1 MHFNKF
7 FRAQDKNMCLILT
20 VTCIP
25 PRKCW
30 AHQLVLWNIGQATN
44 GQDNIVGWQTSCMEE
59 RIRSKQGMVDVELRK
74 KSVAL
79 RASWVKKWEMML
91 ASFETHLCGI

>member
-1 MHFNKF
+1 MYILINSSGHKV
-7 FRAQDKNMCLILT
+7 KNMCLILT

-30 AHQLVLWNIGQATN
+30 AHPLVLWNIGQATN
-44 GQDNIVGWQTSCMEE
+44 GQDNIVGWQTSCMEK

-79 RASWVKKWEMML
+79 RASWVKKMGND
-91 ASFETHLCGI
+91 ASQL